1 MDGRRCKVEERWGVR
16 MYTCVHTIE
25 LALVLLMTI
34 LDLFLLLSTEQS
46 CKRCRSL
53 TQNEM
58 QFKQDK
64 TPWQLS
70 RLPDHDL
77 LKVTQEPQSSLFPS
91 WAHN

>member
-1 MDGRRCKVEERWGVR
+1 
-16 MYTCVHTIE
+16 MYACAHTIE
-25 LALVLLMTI
+25 PAPVLLITI
-34 LDLFLLLSTEQS
+34 LDLFLPLPTEQS

-77 LKVTQEPQSSLFPS
+77 LKVTQESHSSLFPY
-91 WAHN
+91 WVHN